1 MNSNIG
7 TIKKWEILYITQ
19 VRPNR
24 SISMSVVFARKK
36 LASITQDYNA
46 FIVGH
51 LYTRHVI

>member
-51 LYTRHVI
+51 LYTLHVI